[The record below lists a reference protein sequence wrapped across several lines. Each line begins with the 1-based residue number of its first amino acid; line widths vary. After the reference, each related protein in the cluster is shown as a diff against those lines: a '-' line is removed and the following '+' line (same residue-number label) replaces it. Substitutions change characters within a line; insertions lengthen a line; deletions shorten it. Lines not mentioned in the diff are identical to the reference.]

1 MAQPRAGVWRV
12 TAFDA
17 ALGVLA
23 ADPNLGCDASW
34 QRGAEPVVPLRVL
47 RSSPDQLR
55 DGFGT
60 TLVQATDVL
69 TVPVAVLAD
78 IEAGDVFTLGAD
90 ILTVQHA
97 ERDATGTA
105 WRIHCQR

>member
-1 MAQPRAGVWRV
+1 MS
-12 TAFDA
+12 AFDA
-17 ALGVLA
+17 ALAVLA
-23 ADPNLGCDASW
+23 ADPNLGTDATW
-34 QRGAEPVVPLRVL
+34 QRDAGPVVALRVL

-69 TVPVAVLAD
+69 TVPIAVLPTV
-78 IEAGDVFTLGAD
+78 EPGDAFTLGGD

-97 ERDATGTA
+97 ERDAAGVA
-105 WRIHCQR
+105 WRVLCQR

>member
-1 MAQPRAGVWRV
+1 V

-17 ALGVLA
+17 ALAALA
-23 ADPNLGCDASW
+23 ADPNLGTDATW
-34 QRGAEPVVPLRVL
+34 QRGGGPAVALRVL

-55 DGFGT
+55 DAFGT

-69 TVPVAVLAD
+69 TVPIAVLPD
-78 IEAGDVFTLGAD
+78 ILAGDVFVLGTD

-97 ERDATGTA
+97 ERDAAGVA
-105 WRIHCQR
+105 WRVLCQR

>member
-1 MAQPRAGVWRV
+1 V

-17 ALGVLA
+17 ALAVLA
-23 ADPNLGCDASW
+23 ADPNLGTDAAW
-34 QRGAEPVVPLRVL
+34 QRGAEPAVHLRLL

-55 DGFGT
+55 DAFGT

-69 TVPVAVLAD
+69 TVPIAVLPD
-78 IEAGDVFTLGAD
+78 VQAGDVFALGAE

-97 ERDATGTA
+97 ERHAAGVT
-105 WRIHCQR
+105 WRVLCQR